1 MKATGTNI
9 LEETM
14 GNILED
20 QARRFSKNN
29 VEKRMEVAEER
40 KDPDQVIINISPDI
54 FEKLQNEFFQMQEDG
69 YTGTYNDFL
78 RSKIRVTKRNGGLIS
93 NYKIESRK
101 P

>member
-1 MKATGTNI
+1 MKSENKLDNVMA
-9 LEETM
+9 
-14 GNILED
+14 NILED

-29 VEKRMEVAEER
+29 VEKRLDVAEER

-54 FEKLQNEFFQMQEDG
+54 FQQLQEEFFQMQEDG
-69 YTGTYNDFL
+69 YKGSYADFL
-78 RSKIRVTKRNGGLIS
+78 RSKIRVTKANGGLIS